1 VRRCESRGSP
11 SESQSGEQILDHAD
25 WPWLLGL
32 LTLGCLTLTGFA
44 FTASSLIDAPVGTG
58 PSLSEGVPL
67 DDAWIH
73 FQFARNLARGDGFA
87 FNPGHPTAGST
98 APLWSLLLAGIY
110 ALGVPFPLAGQLLSA
125 ACFLLVLGATYALTR
140 RLTAQRLT
148 GHRWAA
154 WLAGAVVAINGRLVW
169 AGLSALETCLF
180 AALTLV
186 AITAH
191 LSDRKAGRYRLRTAA
206 LFGLAAL
213 ARPEGYLLFALA
225 LVDWVLPA
233 LASSS
238 PVSRLV
244 TRATRLLPAVAVFAV
259 LVLPYLL
266 FSLRTAGHLL
276 PNTFSAK
283 ASFNVQPDLAF
294 LSLAAR
300 YLVLD
305 NPVLLPFVVLG
316 VAVLF
321 SRARLLSAWTLGLPL
336 VYAFLHAVLYQHG
349 RYLMPLIPFNAVA
362 GVVGLLEARKLAR
375 RRGWRW
381 SGSQRLLA
389 AMAVLLILAGTAW
402 RLPTMARQFAWNVD
416 NINQMHVAIGQ
427 WVKEN
432 TESNAVLALN
442 DIGAIT
448 YVSRREVIDLAGL
461 VTPEVI
467 PMLRAPNGLAQLIE
481 YMAGHGVDYVI
492 IFPNW
497 FPGLARRDDLLTP
510 VHQVTLERR
519 TITGGRTMVVYR
531 TDWEGRT
538 H

>member
-1 VRRCESRGSP
+1 MRHRVSRRSAPESTP
-11 SESQSGEQILDHAD
+11 SEQTLDRAD

-32 LTLGCLTLTGFA
+32 FALGCLTLTGFA
-44 FTASSLIDAPVGTG
+44 LTASSVVEAPVSAG
-58 PSLSEGVPL
+58 PSLSSGVPL

-87 FNPGHPTAGST
+87 FNPGVPTAGST
-98 APLWSLLLAGIY
+98 APLWSLLLAGVY
-110 ALGVPFPLAGQLLSA
+110 ALGAPFPLAGQLLSA
-125 ACFLLVLGATYALTR
+125 VSFLLVLGATYALTR
-140 RLTAQRLT
+140 RVIAPRTTGRRWTA
-148 GHRWAA
+148 G
-154 WLAGAVVAINGRLVW
+154 LAGAVVAVNGRMVW

-186 AITAH
+186 AITAY
-191 LSDRKAGRYRLRTAA
+191 LGDRNAGRFRLRTAA

-225 LVDWVLPA
+225 LADWALPA

-244 TRATRLLPAVAVFAV
+244 TRASRLLPAAAVFGV
-259 LVLPYLL
+259 LVAPYLL
-266 FSLRTAGHLL
+266 FSLRTAGQLL

-283 ASFNVQPDLAF
+283 ATFNFQPDLAF

-300 YLVLD
+300 YLILD
-305 NPVLLPFVVLG
+305 NPLLLPFVVLG
-316 VAVLF
+316 VVMLF

-362 GVVGLLEARKLAR
+362 GVVGLLEARRLAR

-381 SGSQRLLA
+381 SGSERLLA
-389 AMAVLLILAGTAW
+389 AMVILLVLTGTAW
-402 RLPTMARQFAWNVD
+402 RLPTMARQFALNVD

-427 WVKEN
+427 WVREN
-432 TESNAVLALN
+432 TESDAVLALN

-448 YVSRREVIDLAGL
+448 YVSRREVVDLAGL
-461 VTPEVI
+461 VTPEVV
-467 PMLRAPNGLAQLIE
+467 PMLRVPDRAAQLIDF
-481 YMAGHGVDYVI
+481 MAGRGVDYVI
-492 IFPNW
+492 IFPSW
-497 FPGLARRDDLLTP
+497 FPGLARRDDLLTS
-510 VHQVTLERR
+510 VHQVTVEPR
-519 TITGGRTMVVYR
+519 TITGGATMVVYR
-531 TDWEGRT
+531 ADWDAEAR
-538 H
+538 